1 MKFEV
6 TILGCGS
13 ATPTLMHSPTA
24 QVVVHEAESLLID
37 CGEGTQLKLRGAS
50 QSFQRIGHIFISHL
64 HGDHYL
70 GVQGLLSTMHLL
82 GRTKAIH
89 LYAHE
94 DLQVITEHQLRL
106 SKSYFRFP
114 LIWHKLD
121 YSGINL
127 IADLKHLEVYSFPL
141 KHGIAT
147 CGFLLREKPKLRNII
162 PERITEYNIPIA
174 RIRQVKAGADLVLE
188 SGEVIPNAQ
197 LTRDPL
203 PPRSYAYCSDTAFT
217 EQTAEYVHGVDLLY
231 HESTFL
237 QAQHA
242 RAVQTKHS
250 TAIEAATVAKLA
262 GVGQLL
268 LGHFSARYKQIDD
281 FQREAAQVFAR
292 SVLSVEGITYPIG
305 PVHK

>member
-24 QVVVHEAESLLID
+24 QLVAHESESLLID

-50 QSFQRIGHIFISHL
+50 ESFQRIGHVFISHL

-70 GVQGLLSTMHLL
+70 GLQGLLSTMHLL

-94 DLQVITEHQLRL
+94 DLQVITEQQLRL
-106 SKSYFRFP
+106 SKSFFRFP

-121 YSGINL
+121 YSGLNL
-127 IADLKHLEVYSFPL
+127 IADLKHVQVYSFPL
-141 KHGIAT
+141 KHSIAT

-162 PERITEYNIPIA
+162 PERIKQYNIPIA

-188 SGEVIPNAQ
+188 SGEVVPNAE

-217 EQTAEYVHGVDLLY
+217 KQTAQYVRGVDLLY

-250 TAIEAATVAKLA
+250 TAREAAAVAKLA
-262 GVGQLL
+262 EAGQLL
-268 LGHFSARYKQIDD
+268 LGHFSARYKQIDA
-281 FQREAAQVFAR
+281 FQQEAAEVFAQ
-292 SVLSVEGITYPIG
+292 SVLSVEGNSYPIG